1 MIESLSDM
9 SSAFKQLIILCGD
22 TLGLYL
28 ALFLALTV
36 RYQKNPWPETWAAH
50 WPTFSLIFFLW
61 LIVFYLSGLYDLRKA
76 KNDLQFFSS
85 FLIGLGV
92 NLLLAIGYFYI
103 VNLPNLSPKTILLL
117 LVTIYLPLFIL
128 WRLLAHFLLRTST
141 FGARLLFLGLTKE
154 ARELISIFSNNPQ
167 LGYNA
172 VAVVSEEQN
181 QFLNELP
188 PAVEKLFGFDG
199 LLDYIKTKRIDTI
212 VLSLNADAGLN
223 RLLYETILSRVN
235 IANISRF
242 YEIITHRVP
251 LAALSE
257 TWFLENLKETRKNVY
272 DKIKLATD
280 FVLAILMLT
289 GFLILLPVL
298 ALIIYIGDR
307 EPIFYRQT
315 RVGRDGK
322 IFTIWKFRTMKVGA
336 ENNGPQFTA
345 VDDSRVTTVG
355 KIMRLTRLDE
365 LPQAINILK
374 NEMSFIGPRPER
386 PEFVAELQK
395 LMPYYNARHLIKPG
409 LTGWAQVNY
418 NYTDSFDG
426 NLKKL
431 QYDLFY
437 IKNRSLLVDAITL
450 LKTIKLIGAG
460 R

>member
-1 MIESLSDM
+1 M
-9 SSAFKQLIILCGD
+9 SNTFKQLVIVSGD

-28 ALFLALTV
+28 ALFLALLS
-36 RYQKNPWPETWAAH
+36 RYQKNPWPETWTAH

-61 LIVFYLSGLYDLRKA
+61 LVIFYLSGLYDLRKT

-85 FLIGLGV
+85 FLVGLGI
-92 NLLLAIGYFYI
+92 NLLIAIGYFYI
-103 VNLPNLSPKTILLL
+103 VNLANLSPKTILLL
-117 LVTIYLPLFIL
+117 LMAIYLPLFAL
-128 WRLLAHFLLRTST
+128 WRLLAHFLLRSST
-141 FGARLLFLGLTKE
+141 FVARLLFLDLTKE

-172 VAVVSEEQN
+172 IAVAAEEQN
-181 QFLNELP
+181 QFLNEIP
-188 PAVEKLFGFDG
+188 STVEKLSGFDG
-199 LLDYIKTKRIDTI
+199 LLNYIKTKKIDTI
-212 VLSLNADAGLN
+212 VLSLANTDTSLN

-235 IANISRF
+235 IANINSF
-242 YEIITHRVP
+242 YEMITHRVP

-280 FVLAILMLT
+280 FVLAALMMMS
-289 GFLILLPVL
+289 FLILLPVL
-298 ALIIYIGDR
+298 SLIIYLGDR
-307 EPIFYRQT
+307 GPIFYRQT

-336 ENNGPQFTA
+336 ENNGPQFAA
-345 VDDSRVTTVG
+345 VGDSRVTAVG
-355 KIMRLTRLDE
+355 KILRLSRLDE

-418 NYTDSFDG
+418 NYTDSFEG
-426 NLKKL
+426 NLMKL
-431 QYDLFY
+431 QFDLFY